1 MGRDLTYTAREYG
14 STKERFPFR
23 TEVERFTLFS
33 LLGDVMGKRV
43 LDAGCG
49 EGVYSRALIDLGA
62 SYVLGVDGAQDFID
76 LAKQKNKGYEGKIEY
91 VRSFIQDFQGDGN
104 LDLVVGS
111 YILSY
116 PQSLEEAVE
125 YCNAI
130 ASHLKEKGKFIGFNN
145 NPFEVFRGSKYSKY
159 GFKKEMSGNIEGEE
173 VIYKL
178 DGMNNPI
185 INFYLNPETYEEA
198 FRRAGFSQFRWQRV
212 LLSPGEENNP
222 YWDEFFDGEPP
233 FIAMVAEK

>member
-1 MGRDLTYTAREYG
+1 MGGDIAYTAEEYG
-14 STKERFPFR
+14 DTKEKFPFR

-33 LLGDVMGKRV
+33 LLGDVNGKKI

-49 EGVYSRALIDLGA
+49 EGIYSRALIDLGS

-76 LAKQKNKGYEGKIEY
+76 LAKQKNKGYEGKIKY
-91 VRSFIQDFQGDGN
+91 VRSFIQDFQGEGN

-116 PQSLEEAVE
+116 PRSLEEAVE
-125 YCNAI
+125 YCRSI
-130 ASHLKEKGKFIGFNN
+130 ASHLKEKGKFVGFNN
-145 NPFEVFRGSKYSKY
+145 NPFDVFKGCKYAKY
-159 GFKKEMSGNIEGEE
+159 GFKKEMLGNIEGGE

-178 DGMNNPI
+178 EGMNNPI

-198 FRRAGFSQFRWQRV
+198 FMRAGFSQFRWQRV
-212 LLSPGEENNP
+212 FLSPGEENNP
-222 YWDEFFDGEPP
+222 YWDEFFEGEPP

>member
-1 MGRDLTYTAREYG
+1 MGKDITYTAKEYG
-14 STKERFPFR
+14 NTKERFPFR

-33 LLGDVMGKRV
+33 LLGDVRGKRI

-49 EGVYSRALIDLGA
+49 EGIYSRVLIDLGA

-76 LAKQKNKGYEGKIEY
+76 LAKQKNKGYEGKIKY
-91 VRSFIQDFQGDGN
+91 VRSFIQDFQGEGN

-125 YCNAI
+125 YCI
-130 ASHLKEKGKFIGFNN
+130 SIVSHLKEKGKFIGFNN
-145 NPFEVFRGSKYSKY
+145 NPFEVFKGSKYSKY
-159 GFKKEMSGNIEGEE
+159 GFKKEMLGNIEGGEI
-173 VIYKL
+173 IYKL
-178 DGMNNPI
+178 DDMKSPI
-185 INFYLNPETYEEA
+185 INFYLNPKTYEEA

-212 LLSPGEENNP
+212 LLRPREENNP